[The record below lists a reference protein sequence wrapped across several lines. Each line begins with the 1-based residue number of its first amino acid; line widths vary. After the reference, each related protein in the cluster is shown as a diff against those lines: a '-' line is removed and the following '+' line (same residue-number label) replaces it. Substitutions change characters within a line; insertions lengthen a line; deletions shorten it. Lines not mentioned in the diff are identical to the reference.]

1 MNDKKLVR
9 NMDRRMICGVC
20 AGIAD
25 YLHVDVTVIR
35 LITVALAL
43 GHIGLWLYIAAAF
56 LMPEG
61 NR

>member
-1 MNDKKLVR
+1 MMNEKKLVR

-25 YLHVDVTVIR
+25 YLHVDVTVVR
-35 LITVALAL
+35 LVTVALACMQF
-43 GHIGLWLYIAAAF
+43 GWVLYIAAAF

-61 NR
+61 E